1 MLNLVPFRLV
11 ELVMCLKELK
21 DELRR
26 VEADVSES
34 QIRWAIKTGKV
45 SRPRVDGSLRFDFTD
60 ENVAEI
66 VSHFATS
73 EASSHA

>member
-1 MLNLVPFRLV
+1 
-11 ELVMCLKELK
+11 MCLRELM

-26 VEADVSES
+26 VGITVSET

-45 SRPRVDGSLRFDFTD
+45 SRPRVDGSLRFDFRD

-66 VSHFATS
+66 ATHFADRA
-73 EASSHA
+73 EVAR

>member
-1 MLNLVPFRLV
+1 
-11 ELVMCLKELK
+11 MCLKELM

-26 VEADVSES
+26 AEADVSES

-45 SRPRVDGSLRFDFTD
+45 SRPRVDGSFRFDFSE

-66 VSHFATS
+66 VAHFAKS
-73 EASSHA
+73 EAVPC

>member
-1 MLNLVPFRLV
+1 
-11 ELVMCLKELK
+11 MCLKELK

>member
-1 MLNLVPFRLV
+1 
-11 ELVMCLKELK
+11 MCLKELM

-26 VEADVSES
+26 AEADVSES

-45 SRPRVDGSLRFDFTD
+45 SRPRVDGSFRFDFSE

-66 VSHFATS
+66 VTHFATS